1 MFHDEIKQRA
11 LTRFAFMLE
20 RDFAKDLKQNN
31 QSNILINLANIMS
44 ESVNLQR
51 AELVILC
58 EFIQKLKL
66 AKQVSKHAHQQS
78 NFNKVYY
85 YVIFS
90 KIDFERIVTEKCK
103 KKIDFSV
110 NIF

>member
-11 LTRFAFMLE
+11 LARFAFMLE
-20 RDFAKDLKQNN
+20 RDFAEDLKQNN
-31 QSNILINLANIMS
+31 QSDILIDLADIMS
-44 ESVNLQR
+44 ENVNFQH

-58 EFIQKLKL
+58 KFIQKLKL
-66 AKQVSKHAHQQS
+66 TKQVSKHAHQQS

-90 KIDFERIVTEKCK
+90 KIDFKRIVTEKCK